1 MKSHSQS
8 GMVLIIT
15 LLLLAVVTFM
25 AVFFLAIS
33 RRERS
38 SVKVTE
44 DQTDAKLMADAALAR
59 AQSQIVS
66 RISASSNRSA
76 FDLAVS
82 TNFINPPFQ
91 SGVADPT
98 NVSYVDANGNL
109 LTGIDLLQNIANL
122 QYDPRPP
129 VFVPTNSLG
138 SNDFRFYI
146 DFNRNRRFE
155 TNGLLPVLNNQ
166 GGFFDTN
173 GNPIATFTGN
183 VASNFFVGDPE
194 WVGVLEHSDR
204 LHSDNNRFIGRYA
217 FLILPAGKTLDL
229 NFIHN
234 QANLNSSATFADN
247 GFFRN
252 QGYGSWEI
260 NLAAFLRD
268 LNTNGYAWGLGTYAN
283 YNPLLPLQFPTGAAF
298 NNARD
303 VLRFRYDGSRNNLR
317 SLGALFGTGAAEF
330 AKDMIDNYSD
340 GPFIP
345 VMAVASPQD
354 VNNNDLNSNPWPG
367 SDSTNAFYDA
377 QDLLIT
383 NKVPADFLV
392 RLQQTMSPARSSSYD
407 RYTFYRLLAQMGVD
421 SKASLEGKIHLN
433 YSNDLPRI
441 STNLFGWQATN
452 FFLRAADGLLKVST
466 NLFTDRLGNPFV
478 FIGDTFV
485 RSNISVTN
493 IQIYYNPSAGVPGYF
508 NTNNEYTA
516 SIHRLLQVAANI
528 YDATTNR
535 GNSYPFFPSVFRPVF
550 AGTSSN
556 VVISGYV
563 EETNSAF
570 VSYPW
575 REVEQLI
582 TASPTP
588 YSDVNVYG
596 QQVVIGAKKGFPNF
610 NEVTLQTVVQVTRK
624 LELRKPNALF
634 NTRPNETNQMYI
646 LGITNLIGMEG
657 WNSYAQD
664 YRRPFE
670 IRATNYYALAL
681 TNVVLNCSTG
691 TTNASRLRF
700 TNGFISTNF
709 PRTDWPGNTNRY
721 VFATSNS
728 FILPIDTGLAFLPN
742 SAYSNAPPGFAL
754 STLNNKFDKTYD
766 PPLWHLYQTNRLQY
780 ILIDQQ
786 SQRVID
792 FVNLDNMTTH
802 MDIASRIYGA
812 TNAVRDLFSDATI
825 SEGDFWDTNRV
836 SGCNSITV
844 GALKQIQVSLGDI
857 PVSAAFWRS
866 YNNDPIAGD
875 DKPKSIDAFRVFMGT
890 NQLT

>member
-8 GMVLIIT
+8 GMALIIT

-25 AVFFLAIS
+25 AVFFLAMS

-82 TNFINPPFQ
+82 TNFINPLGFQ
-91 SGVADPT
+91 SGLSSPT

-109 LTGIDLLQNIANL
+109 LTGNNLLQNIANL
-122 QYDPRPP
+122 QFEPRPP
-129 VFVPTNSLG
+129 VFVPTNNLG

-155 TNGLLPVLNNQ
+155 TNGWWPELDGNGLPIVTT
-166 GGFFDTN
+166 GTN
-173 GNPIATFTGN
+173 GANTTKFN
-183 VASNFFVGDPE
+183 NFVGDPE
-194 WVGVLEHSDR
+194 WVGVLEHPDR
-204 LHSDNNRFIGRYA
+204 VHSDNNRFIGRYA
-217 FLILPAGKTLDL
+217 FLILPAGKSLDL

-234 QANLNSSATFADN
+234 QANLNSSAAFADN

-252 QGYGSWEI
+252 QGYGSWEM
-260 NLAAFLRD
+260 NLAAFLSD
-268 LNTNGYAWGLGTYAN
+268 LNTNGYAWGIGTYAN
-283 YNPLLPLQFPTGAAF
+283 YNPLLPLQFPTGATF

-303 VLRFRYDGSRNNLR
+303 MLRFRYGGNRSNLR
-317 SLGALFGTGAAEF
+317 SLAALFGPGAAEF

-340 GPFIP
+340 GP
-345 VMAVASPQD
+345 VMAVSSPPTVD
-354 VNNNDLNSNPWPG
+354 NDLNSNPWPG

-392 RLQQTMSPARSSSYD
+392 RLQQSMSPARNSSYD

-421 SKASLEGKIHLN
+421 SKAALEGKIHLN

-441 STNLFGWQATN
+441 STNLVAWQATN

-466 NLFTDRLGNPFV
+466 NLFQNQFGNQFV

-493 IQIYYNPSAGVPGYF
+493 IQVHYNPRAGIAGYF

-535 GNSYPFFPSVFRPVF
+535 GASYPYYPSVFRPVF
-550 AGTSSN
+550 TGTSSN

-575 REVEQLI
+575 REVENLI
-582 TASPTP
+582 TASPTT
-588 YSDVNVYG
+588 YSNVNVYG
-596 QQVVIGAKKGFPNF
+596 HPVVIGAKKGFPNF
-610 NEVTLQTVVQVTRK
+610 NEFTLQTVVQVTRK
-624 LELRKPNALF
+624 LELRKPNANV
-634 NTRPNETNQMYI
+634 NTLPNQTNQMYI
-646 LGITNLIGMEG
+646 LGITNMFGMEG
-657 WNSYAQD
+657 WNS
-664 YRRPFE
+664 
-670 IRATNYYALAL
+670 
-681 TNVVLNCSTG
+681 
-691 TTNASRLRF
+691 
-700 TNGFISTNF
+700 
-709 PRTDWPGNTNRY
+709 
-721 VFATSNS
+721 
-728 FILPIDTGLAFLPN
+728 
-742 SAYSNAPPGFAL
+742 
-754 STLNNKFDKTYD
+754 
-766 PPLWHLYQTNRLQY
+766 
-780 ILIDQQ
+780 
-786 SQRVID
+786 
-792 FVNLDNMTTH
+792 
-802 MDIASRIYGA
+802 
-812 TNAVRDLFSDATI
+812 
-825 SEGDFWDTNRV
+825 
-836 SGCNSITV
+836 
-844 GALKQIQVSLGDI
+844 
-857 PVSAAFWRS
+857 
-866 YNNDPIAGD
+866 
-875 DKPKSIDAFRVFMGT
+875 
-890 NQLT
+890 